1 MMRPE
6 KVRHFYEFPKLFA
19 FYDLLLS
26 AIGNWRLAIGDWR
39 LANS

>member
-19 FYDLLLS
+19 FYDLLFTF
-26 AIGNWRLAIGDWR
+26 ATDWR
-39 LANS
+39 SANG